1 MSESFYL
8 HQLHLSFHLSVSI
21 YISMYLYLSIH
32 PSVSIYDSLFYKQ
45 TCSDYMYSIIVLYNC
60 IVICIV
66 RTIEYQSLVQCLCLQ
81 KDKGREIE
89 REIENNMERY
99 RRIKIQKQKRRQ
111 KATQHASLICQTGR
125 RECQRGQLFILY
137 KASSFYPAACTL

>member
-1 MSESFYL
+1 MDHRIL
-8 HQLHLSFHLSVSI
+8 LSVLASSI
-21 YISMYLYLSIH
+21 FPSICVYLRFSI
-32 PSVSIYDSLFYKQ
+32 LQTQ
-45 TCSDYMYSIIVLYNC
+45 TCSGYMYCIIVLYNC

-89 REIENNMERY
+89 RDRKQH
-99 RRIKIQKQKRRQ
+99 RRIQKDKDIEKRQ